1 MRGFPGPHPNA
12 IPEDQRCRWRI
23 GSGVAGEYL
32 SEMASEVR
40 AGLDNLA
47 DAIRTLAGTI
57 ASSAAGMNTKTPGDQ
72 RNMAGVIYV
81 DADQRYADVTR
92 KLDDKTRLE
101 LTNFIENM
109 CKGKR

>member
-1 MRGFPGPHPNA
+1 MTTARKRLILERAEP
-12 IPEDQRCRWRI
+12 
-23 GSGVAGEYL
+23 V

-81 DADQRYADVTR
+81 DADQRFSDVMR

-101 LTNFIENM
+101 LSSWIEGL